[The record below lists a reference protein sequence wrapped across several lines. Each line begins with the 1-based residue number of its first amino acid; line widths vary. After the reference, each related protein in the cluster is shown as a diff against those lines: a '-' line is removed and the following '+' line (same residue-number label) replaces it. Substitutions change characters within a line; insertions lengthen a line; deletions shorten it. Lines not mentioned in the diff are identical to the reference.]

1 MVATRLYPV
10 EISGW
15 DNTEDFFVEKCE
27 LEWNE
32 QSGKQV
38 ALKRELNDS
47 AVLLVRLLQSGDAD
61 RSHAVVYEASR
72 VGQTESGLHQFRLDR
87 MVPRQREEASSSGL
101 AEEDRTDVRRS
112 LGTGEKPAEFRTE
125 TTR

>member
-1 MVATRLYPV
+1 MARAVGSVVTRLYPV

-15 DNTEDFFVEKCE
+15 DSAEDFFVERCA

-38 ALKRELNDS
+38 ALKRALNDS
-47 AVLLVRLLQSGDAD
+47 AVLLVRLLQEGDAG
-61 RSHAVVYEASR
+61 RSHAVAYEAAQ

-87 MVPRQREEASSSGL
+87 VVPRQREEESSV
-101 AEEDRTDVRRS
+101 A
-112 LGTGEKPAEFRTE
+112 
-125 TTR
+125 

>member
-1 MVATRLYPV
+1 MARQAPMAATGLYAV

-15 DNTEDFFVEKCE
+15 DSMEDFFVERCE

-38 ALKRELNDS
+38 ALKRALNDS
-47 AVLLVRLLQSGDAD
+47 AVLLVRLLQTGEAE

-72 VGQTESGLHQFRLDR
+72 VGQTESGLQQFRLDR
-87 MVPRQREEASSSGL
+87 MVPRQRDGESS
-101 AEEDRTDVRRS
+101 AV
-112 LGTGEKPAEFRTE
+112 
-125 TTR
+125 

>member
-1 MVATRLYPV
+1 MARQDWSVATRSYPV

-15 DNTEDFFVEKCE
+15 DSTEDFFVEKCE

-38 ALKRELNDS
+38 ALKRALNDS
-47 AVLLVRLLQSGDAD
+47 AVLLVRLLQAGEAD
-61 RSHAVVYEASR
+61 RSQAVAYEAAR

-87 MVPRQREEASSSGL
+87 VVPR
-101 AEEDRTDVRRS
+101 
-112 LGTGEKPAEFRTE
+112 
-125 TTR
+125 